1 MSERRKS
8 YRERYFENY
17 EAVKIPANN
26 RKGWRIDYRYVGRW
40 AKWDGERPIGQIKAF
55 FAVVELAGIAVY
67 VAAMLS
73 RTPVTVSKAANGFG
87 GLSLIGWL
95 LELAG
100 VARFI
105 AAGEYVKEMDR
116 DEIDRSIR
124 SGAAMRI
131 LLAALSIVGGIIDV
145 LVHKKA
151 AAGDA
156 LVALAVAASIGATW
170 LVRHVYAKLTVTS
183 YGNKSGAPGRRN

>member
-26 RKGWRIDYRYVGRW
+26 RKGWRTDYRYVGRW
-40 AKWDGERPIGQIKAF
+40 ARWEGERPMGQIKAF
-55 FAVVELAGIAVY
+55 FAAAEAVGIAVY

-95 LELAG
+95 LELSG

-124 SGAAMRI
+124 SGSVLRI
-131 LLAALSIVGGIIDV
+131 LLAALSIVGGLIDV
-145 LVHKKA
+145 LAHKKA

-183 YGNKSGAPGRRN
+183 YGNQSGATGRRN

>member
-17 EAVKIPANN
+17 EAVKVPAGN
-26 RKGWRIDYRYVGRW
+26 RKGWRTEYRYVGHW
-40 AKWDGERPIGQIKAF
+40 AEWDGERPIGQIKAF
-55 FAVVELAGIAVY
+55 FAIVELAGIAVY
-67 VAAMLS
+67 AAAILS
-73 RTPVTVSKAANGFG
+73 RTPVTVSKVANGFG
-87 GLSLIGWL
+87 GLSLVPWI
-95 LELAG
+95 LELSG
-100 VARFI
+100 VVRFI

-124 SGAAMRI
+124 SGSAMRI
-131 LLAALSIVGGIIDV
+131 LLAALSMAAGLIDV
-145 LVHKKA
+145 FVHKKA

-156 LVALAVAASIGATW
+156 LVVLAVAVSIGATW

-183 YGNKSGAPGRRN
+183 YGNQNGAPGRRI